1 MRIISIRRL
10 QEFWKIHSMAERSL
24 RAWFSRVERAQW
36 QNFAEV
42 RREFPTAD
50 QVKRLTVFNIS
61 GNNYRLITRIEFDQ
75 QKVFIRNV
83 LTHAEY
89 DEGKWKDDNWY
100 T

>member
-10 QEFWKIHSMAERSL
+10 REFWKIHSMAERSL
-24 RAWFSRVERAQW
+24 RAWFSRVEQAQW

-100 T
+100 A

>member
-1 MRIISIRRL
+1 
-10 QEFWKIHSMAERSL
+10 MAERSL
-24 RAWFSRVERAQW
+24 RAWFSRVEQAQW

-61 GNNYRLITRIEFDQ
+61 GNNYRLITCIEFDQ

-100 T
+100 A